1 MPAIYV
7 TADLH
12 FGHKNIIAYE
22 NRTFSSVEEMDEA
35 LVTRWNEVV
44 QPEDTVYLLGDVSF
58 YGKEQ
63 TRWLVELLQGHKRLV
78 MGNHDTHP
86 TRWYRDC
93 GFEEV
98 YDCPILFREFFLLSH
113 EPLYLNTNMP
123 YGNIFGHVHG
133 NPAYADASP
142 QSCCVCVER
151 TGYRPLSFDEV
162 RRRMGLLPE
171 EAPAEG

>member
-1 MPAIYV
+1 MPAIYFI
-7 TADLH
+7 ADLH

-22 NRTFSSVEEMDEA
+22 NRPFSSVEEMDEA

-63 TRWLVELLQGHKRLV
+63 TRRLVELLQGHKRLV

-98 YDCPILFREFFLLSH
+98 YDCPILFESFWLLSH
-113 EPLYLNTNMP
+113 EPLYLNSNMP
-123 YGNIFGHVHG
+123 YGNLFGHVHG
-133 NPAYADASP
+133 NPAYADASS

-151 TGYRPLSFDEV
+151 TDYRPISFEEV
-162 RRRMGLLPE
+162 KRRMGLIL
-171 EAPAEG
+171 